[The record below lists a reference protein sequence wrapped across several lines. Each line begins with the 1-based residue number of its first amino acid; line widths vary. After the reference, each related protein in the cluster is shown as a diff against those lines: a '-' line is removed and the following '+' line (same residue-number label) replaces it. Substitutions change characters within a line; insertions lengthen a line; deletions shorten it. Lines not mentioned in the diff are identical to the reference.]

1 MQELFNHTL
10 RLRADPSRV
19 VVRPFHIAWAQN
31 GSGPSRSERIVQ
43 EVLAMS
49 PAEAS
54 AQLEI
59 VLKDFEARH
68 WQTRRVFMTRYDEI
82 EEMLKLDGGDIG
94 DEKRQL
100 LGAYFCHEYS
110 YAAAALMN
118 PSAVPHYDQS
128 GMPKGSLRILMSL
141 RAVGEGHISSVSFRE
156 GIITDKNELTL
167 APEPPFATA
176 ADAREE
182 EEARIPEGPVT
193 VYRHRDSTLSG
204 TVIFPITKAQSNGLE
219 DLRICHFTH
228 DDGTEEWIGTYTAYN
243 GSVIQ
248 SELMRTRDWRAIDLV
263 PMSGGA
269 SRNKG
274 MALFPRKI
282 DGKYMML
289 GRQDGENIFLHTSDD
304 ITHWEGG
311 ELLIKPQYPWELVQM
326 GNCGPPIEVDE
337 GWLVLTHGVGAMR
350 KYSIGAAL
358 LDKND
363 PSKVL
368 ARSKEPLLAAADQ
381 DREGYVPNVVY
392 TCGAIRHGRQAVH
405 PLRRGRQLGRLR
417 LRADQIPYRADGLTD
432 LSILPRLAPR
442 EGGFVPSP
450 IVRDVL
456 IDRRL
461 GYRRHAGHHPPR
473 DRIGDR
479 DQPEEHQGRQP
490 HRHALEAFAH
500 QCQRRVVG
508 RDRRMAVRPGEHARE
523 RHAEQAL
530 ADDQAGRRQHAH
542 PLGELGIGLRS
553 AQRS

>member
-1 MQELFNHTL
+1 MPELFYHSL

-19 VVRPFHIAWAQN
+19 VVRPFHIAWASN
-31 GSGPSRSERIVQ
+31 SSGAPSRTERIVN
-43 EVLAMS
+43 EVLALS
-49 PAEAS
+49 PSEARAE
-54 AQLEI
+54 LDL

-82 EEMLKLDGGDIG
+82 EAMLKLDGAAIG

-128 GMPKGSLRILMSL
+128 GMPAGSMRILMSL
-141 RAVGEGHISSVSFRE
+141 RAVGEGHISSVAFRE

-176 ADAREE
+176 ADAREPDE
-182 EEARIPEGPVT
+182 RAPEGPVT

-204 TVIFPITKAQSNGLE
+204 TVIFPITRAQSNGLE

-228 DDGTEEWIGTYTAYN
+228 DDGTPEWIGTYTAYN

-248 SELMRTRDWRAIDLV
+248 SELLRTRDWRALDLV
-263 PMSGGA
+263 PMSGSA
-269 SRNKG
+269 ARNKG
-274 MALFPRKI
+274 MALFPRKVA
-282 DGKYMML
+282 GKYMML
-289 GRQDGENIFLHTSDD
+289 GRQDGENIFLHSSDD

-311 ELLIKPQYPWELVQM
+311 ELIIKPRFPWELVQM
-326 GNCGPPIEVDE
+326 GNCGPPIETDD

-368 ARSKEPLLAAADQ
+368 ARSKAPLLAAADQ

-392 TCGAIRHGRQAVH
+392 TCGAIRHGDS
-405 PLRRGRQLGRLR
+405 LF
-417 LRADQIPYRADGLTD
+417 IPYGVAD
-432 LSILPRLAPR
+432 SSVAFAFAP
-442 EGGFVPSP
+442 
-450 IVRDVL
+450 IQAL
-456 IDRRL
+456 ID
-461 GYRRHAGHHPPR
+461 
-473 DRIGDR
+473 
-479 DQPEEHQGRQP
+479 QME
-490 HRHALEAFAH
+490 
-500 QCQRRVVG
+500 
-508 RDRRMAVRPGEHARE
+508 
-523 RHAEQAL
+523 
-530 ADDQAGRRQHAH
+530 
-542 PLGELGIGLRS
+542 
-553 AQRS
+553 